1 MDQKMK
7 QTALDMLEGN
17 IIPFWKGLRDEEYGG
32 FYGVMDIELNLDK
45 KAAKGCILNSRI
57 LWFFSEAARVL
68 KQTDLLKDAQHAY
81 NFLINQCLDQKH
93 DGIFWSVTYDGF
105 PADDI
110 KHTYNQ
116 AFAIYALSAYYE
128 ASGDKEA
135 LDLAFKLFNMIEE
148 KCTEPSG
155 YGEAYDRAFLP
166 ISNDKLS
173 ENGVMADRTMNTL
186 LHVFEAYSSLYRATK
201 CPDVKEKMLA
211 ILDTFVNKLYNPARK
226 RQEVF
231 FDADW
236 NSLID
241 ITSYGHDIEAS
252 WLVEWGC
259 KMMDDAE
266 LQKQVEDICSEMV
279 SNVYDKALREKSLRY
294 ECVNGV
300 EEESR
305 VWWAQAEAVV
315 GFLNMAQKFPDE
327 PKYLQAA
334 EDIMTF
340 IEDKIIDKRPG
351 SEWLSEVMPDGS
363 HTEKRKPIVEGWK
376 CPYHNGRMCLEILTR
391 G

>member
-7 QTALDMLEGN
+7 QTAREMLEGN

-32 FYGVMDIELNLDK
+32 FYGFMDIDLNLDK
-45 KAAKGCILNSRI
+45 KANKGCILNSRI

-68 KQTDLLKDAQHAY
+68 ERVDLLKDAQHAY
-81 NFLINQCLDQKH
+81 RFLIDHCIDKENG
-93 DGIFWSVTYDGF
+93 GIFWSVTYDGF
-105 PADDI
+105 PDEEI

-128 ASGDKEA
+128 ASGDEEA
-135 LDLAFKLFNMIEE
+135 LKTAFRIFHMIEE
-148 KCTEPSG
+148 KCTESTG

-166 ISNDKLS
+166 IDNDKLS

-186 LHVFEAYSSLYRATK
+186 LHVFEAYSGLYRAAR
-201 CPDVKEKMLA
+201 CPEVKEKMLL
-211 ILDTFVNKLYNPARK
+211 ILDTFINKLYNPKLK

-231 FDADW
+231 FDANW

-252 WLVEWGC
+252 WLVEWGS
-259 KMMDDAE
+259 KMMNDAV
-266 LQKQVEDICSEMV
+266 LQKNVEDICSEMV
-279 SNVYDKALREKSLRY
+279 SNVYDKALRENSIRY
-294 ECVNGV
+294 ECVEGV

-315 GFLNMAQKFPDE
+315 GFLNMARKHPDE

-334 EDIMTF
+334 EDIMEF
-340 IEDKIIDKRPG
+340 IKDKIVDKRPG

-376 CPYHNGRMCLEILTR
+376 CPYHNGRMCLEILSM
-391 G
+391 